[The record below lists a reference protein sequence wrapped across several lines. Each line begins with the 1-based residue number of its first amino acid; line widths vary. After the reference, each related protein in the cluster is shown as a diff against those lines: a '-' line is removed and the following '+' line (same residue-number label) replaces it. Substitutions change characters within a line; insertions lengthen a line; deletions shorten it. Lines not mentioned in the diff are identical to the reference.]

1 MRTNTRLRFWSRPQS
16 AAGAH
21 EVAAIVWMPAA
32 FVEPPEAESHGQTTR
47 LQNDA
52 GLKSGEAATPAASL
66 IR

>member
-1 MRTNTRLRFWSRPQS
+1 M
-16 AAGAH
+16 
-21 EVAAIVWMPAA
+21 VWMPAA
-32 FVEPPEAESHGQTTR
+32 FVEPPRQKATGKFTR